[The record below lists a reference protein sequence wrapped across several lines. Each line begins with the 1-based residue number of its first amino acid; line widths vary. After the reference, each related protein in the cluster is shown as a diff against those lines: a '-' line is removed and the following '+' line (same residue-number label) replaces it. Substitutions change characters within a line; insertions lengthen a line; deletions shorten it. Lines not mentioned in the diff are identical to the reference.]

1 MNVDINDN
9 FKNTSNYV
17 YFIDTYKDLE
27 YIFNEIF
34 IKYKTGEES
43 FISPD
48 KFLYLFGHSKN
59 NEKNNISEEEYKQ
72 MDNNLEKET
81 KANLTDNTSKIN
93 NVNETMKLKDDL
105 TFALSYPFP
114 FLKSKEYITE
124 INYLINVSFS
134 SPEKT
139 MNLNIGYV
147 VLII

>member
-1 MNVDINDN
+1 MDINDK
-9 FKNTSNYV
+9 FKYTSNYV

-27 YIFNEIF
+27 DIFNEIF

-93 NVNETMKLKDDL
+93 NINETMKLKDNL
-105 TFALSYPFP
+105 TFALSYPCP
-114 FLKSKEYITE
+114 FLKSKEYIME
-124 INYLINVSFS
+124 INYLINVSYQVQ
-134 SPEKT
+134 KIT
-139 MNLNIGYV
+139 MILNIGYV